1 MSYNYNRVGN
11 NTYERKNIL
20 YPYVYWNNAFSNEEI
35 TNIENYMRYDTDG
48 AKPATVFNQNE
59 SVENIARKSQVYF
72 FHKNKKTSW
81 FFDKLNYYIDQ
92 LNNDYYNFDLNGYD
106 SVQYTEYHSSVL
118 GKYDWHMDTFIGGE
132 IPNNEIDTRKLS
144 VIVMMS
150 DPNKDFAGG
159 KFELNSGAEAEVPME
174 KGKLIMF
181 PSFLLHRVTP
191 VTQGIR
197 KTLVTWV
204 VGPKF
209 K

>member
-1 MSYNYNRVGN
+1 MSYNYKRVGN
-11 NTYERKNIL
+11 NTYERKNII
-20 YPYVYWNNAFSNEEI
+20 YPYVYWNNAFSNDEI

-48 AKPATVFNQNE
+48 VKPATVFNQNE
-59 SVENIARKSQVYF
+59 SVENTARKSQVYF
-72 FHKNKKTSW
+72 FHKNEKTFW

-106 SVQYTEYHSSVL
+106 NIQYTEYHSSVL
-118 GKYDWHMDTFIGGE
+118 GKYDWHLDTFITRE
-132 IPNNEIDTRKLS
+132 LPNNEVDTRKLS
-144 VIVMMS
+144 VIIMMN